1 MMKYG
6 IALATALTVMCAQTS
21 FAQEAQAP
29 APPPPPELEEEAPAA
44 PAEPMKKKVKLDH
57 CGPQSAKTCDG
68 IKNISDIGGDSWKIG
83 AMGAALCSKSAAIEA
98 SRKRRKD
105 RSEYE
110 EILEEVAEDNEQE
123 YKPWVPSENNTEFA
137 QRMSSECESNKVF
150 WCEEMQFEA
159 AAIQDAEIQI
169 PALAMV
175 EEACTPPE

>member
-6 IALATALTVMCAQTS
+6 IAFATALTVMCAQTS

-29 APPPPPELEEEAPAA
+29 APPPPPELEEEAPPA
-44 PAEPMKKKVKLDH
+44 AEPEEKKVKLDH

-68 IKNISDIGGDSWKIG
+68 IQNISDIGGDTWKIG

-105 RSEYE
+105 RIEYE
-110 EILEEVAEDNEQE
+110 ELLKEIAEDNEQE
-123 YKPWVPSENNTEFA
+123 YEAWVPNENNTEFA
-137 QRMSSECESNKVF
+137 QRTSAECESNKTF

-159 AAIQDAEIQI
+159 ATIQDPDIQI